1 VRVRACP
8 DRRKRNMTETP
19 KRKLAAIM
27 FTDMVGYTAL
37 MQKDEPK
44 ARELIERH
52 RIFLKPLVEKHGG
65 EVIQYVGDG
74 TFCRFES
81 AIEAVTAAMEIHKVL
96 EVEPE
101 INLRIGIHIG
111 DVVVDGDEVY
121 GDGVNV
127 ASRIE
132 PLAEAG
138 GICVSNQVYEN
149 IKNQPGI
156 DLRSLGKQ
164 ELKNVEE
171 PIEVY
176 AIESSSGVEA
186 VKSAVGSSPVVS
198 ESTKSTQSQSSKKLI
213 YGGAIAVAIILAIMW
228 GNPFLPSGERAL
240 EASGEIRSIAVLP
253 LDNMSNDPDQ
263 EYFSD
268 GMTEALIA
276 DIAKIRSL
284 KVISRTSIM
293 RYKGTDKSLPEIARE
308 LKVDAILEG
317 SVMHAEG
324 EVRITVQLIRAA
336 TDEHLWA
343 ESYTDKLENIMM
355 LQSRIARAVA
365 GEIKLTLSPEEKK
378 NIGGERKV
386 DPDAYNL
393 YLQAQKIDRWVDL
406 DRTGEAIELL
416 EKALVID
423 ENFIEGWIDLSYRI
437 SIDHF
442 AGDRDKL
449 KPISRAKEALERAK
463 ELDPTKIETLLAEGH
478 FHYYGNKEF
487 AEGLESYYRVLKN
500 DPNNST
506 ALEHVGYVQR
516 RMGKWEASLEKFLE
530 VYRKDPYNADLVR
543 SIGDSYHFMR
553 DFENAELFYKRVL
566 EFEPKFTQL
575 YVELA
580 LLAYQ
585 KTGDPKKALAAMEG
599 ATSVTRPDYIAS
611 SRSMYFAF
619 DGNLEAALNEIN
631 SVSDS
636 DLQISSDLSVRNYLI
651 GEVYYFFG
659 DGEKS
664 REYFSLFLPDIQ
676 RAVEDAPK
684 QEFLLYLLSFTYA
697 HLGQKDDAISASM
710 KSVELL
716 PISEDALWG
725 SGNESI
731 LAQIYM
737 IVGEYDKALD
747 KVEMLLSIPSPISLK
762 ILEAFPIWKPLH
774 DMPRYQEI
782 IKKYRPEA

>member
-1 VRVRACP
+1 
-8 DRRKRNMTETP
+8 MTESP

-44 ARELIERH
+44 ARGLIERH

-81 AIEAVTAAMEIHKVL
+81 AIEAVTAAQEIHKVL

-156 DLRSLGKQ
+156 NLRSLGKQ
-164 ELKNVEE
+164 DLKNVDE
-171 PIEVY
+171 PMEVY
-176 AIESSSGVEA
+176 AIESISGVEA
-186 VKSAVGSSPVVS
+186 AKSPVESSPVVS
-198 ESTKSTQSQSSKKLI
+198 ESTKSAKTQSSKKLI
-213 YGGAIAVAIILAIMW
+213 YGGAIALAIIFAIMW
-228 GNPFLPSGERAL
+228 GNPFSPSGERSL
-240 EASGEIRSIAVLP
+240 EASGEIRSIAILP

-324 EVRITVQLIRAA
+324 EVRITAQLIRAA
-336 TDEHLWA
+336 TDELLWA
-343 ESYTDKLENIMM
+343 NSYTDKLENILS
-355 LQSRIARAVA
+355 LQSRIARAIADEV
-365 GEIKLTLSPEEKK
+365 KVTLSPEEKM

-406 DRTGEAIELL
+406 DRIGEAIELL

-423 ENFIEGWIDLSYRI
+423 ENFIEGWIDLSDRI

-442 AGDRDKL
+442 AGPRDKL
-449 KPISRAKEALERAK
+449 KPLSRAKEASSQRIFCYKIYFRAIK
-463 ELDPTKIETLLAEGH
+463 RCLTHLLFH
-478 FHYYGNKEF
+478 FC
-487 AEGLESYYRVLKN
+487 
-500 DPNNST
+500 
-506 ALEHVGYVQR
+506 
-516 RMGKWEASLEKFLE
+516 
-530 VYRKDPYNADLVR
+530 
-543 SIGDSYHFMR
+543 
-553 DFENAELFYKRVL
+553 LFC
-566 EFEPKFTQL
+566 F
-575 YVELA
+575 
-580 LLAYQ
+580 
-585 KTGDPKKALAAMEG
+585 
-599 ATSVTRPDYIAS
+599 
-611 SRSMYFAF
+611 
-619 DGNLEAALNEIN
+619 N
-631 SVSDS
+631 
-636 DLQISSDLSVRNYLI
+636 
-651 GEVYYFFG
+651 
-659 DGEKS
+659 
-664 REYFSLFLPDIQ
+664 YFS
-676 RAVEDAPK
+676 
-684 QEFLLYLLSFTYA
+684 
-697 HLGQKDDAISASM
+697 
-710 KSVELL
+710 
-716 PISEDALWG
+716 
-725 SGNESI
+725 
-731 LAQIYM
+731 
-737 IVGEYDKALD
+737 
-747 KVEMLLSIPSPISLK
+747 
-762 ILEAFPIWKPLH
+762 
-774 DMPRYQEI
+774 
-782 IKKYRPEA
+782 